1 MIRVYKPKYRP
12 VWKRNLI
19 IFFILFIVWLALLA
33 EAGFL
38 FYLKKIYN
46 LGNNFSIFAAVITCL
61 SIYLSI
67 HGLLYKAKKRFKND
81 VNAWALYNGRIFF
94 IRYKEISIFLNKKY
108 IPRKNYTLKAIQN
121 IQNIEGM
128 LTGEIPDKR
137 FEIKE
142 ITDILKIKRKMFCSR
157 IYLNDNKFIDI
168 DKSVN
173 DYGELMDIMEEIK
186 TIRR

>member
-1 MIRVYKPKYRP
+1 
-12 VWKRNLI
+12 
-19 IFFILFIVWLALLA
+19 
-33 EAGFL
+33 
-38 FYLKKIYN
+38 
-46 LGNNFSIFAAVITCL
+46 
-61 SIYLSI
+61 
-67 HGLLYKAKKRFKND
+67 
-81 VNAWALYNGRIFF
+81 
-94 IRYKEISIFLNKKY
+94 
-108 IPRKNYTLKAIQN
+108 
-121 IQNIEGM
+121 M

-142 ITDILKIKRKMFCSR
+142 ITDILKIKRRMFCSR